1 MLFVRA
7 FVVPAP
13 VKVLVAEIAGAS
25 MFIYLTHYQMISL
38 VKKVT
43 GEHMPWV
50 SLILSI
56 IGGVIGG
63 QFGANAG
70 QKLKG
75 EQLRVLLAL
84 IVLAVAIR
92 MLVGLL
98 VTPDDLF
105 SLSPL
110 VGGS

>member
-1 MLFVRA
+1 MVIYPMPYYILA
-7 FVVPAP
+7 LL
-13 VKVLVAEIAGAS
+13 LV
-25 MFIYLTHYQMISL
+25 
-38 VKKVT
+38 
-43 GEHMPWV
+43 
-50 SLILSI
+50 

-84 IVLAVAIR
+84 IVLGVAVR

>member
-1 MLFVRA
+1 
-7 FVVPAP
+7 
-13 VKVLVAEIAGAS
+13 
-25 MFIYLTHYQMISL
+25 
-38 VKKVT
+38 
-43 GEHMPWV
+43 
-50 SLILSI
+50 
-56 IGGVIGG
+56 VIGG

-84 IVLAVAIR
+84 IVLGVAIR